1 MMKQERPAVAG
12 AGKIKGAA
20 VRWPWAAGAAALM
33 LVAAGCGGK
42 GKDGPQGG
50 GMGPMGPMAVQ
61 IHVLAPAPLD
71 NSFTASG
78 TLLANE
84 SVELQSE
91 VNGRVTAIS
100 FEEGGR
106 VAPGQVLVQ
115 INDDD
120 LQAQLRK
127 AQAELQL
134 AQVTEQRQEQ
144 LLQAKGISQ
153 EVFDA
158 TRAQRIGKQ
167 AEVDNLQALIAKHTI
182 RAPFSGTVGLRNI
195 SKGGFVGL
203 NTPIATLTQTDPI
216 KLDFSVPERY
226 ARQLRPGSKVA
237 FTVEGDTTR
246 HLATVYAEEGS
257 VDLATR
263 SIKVRA
269 RCANP
274 GGRLVP
280 GSFAKVDVRLET
292 IPDAL
297 TIPAEAL
304 VPDIQ
309 GEKVMLMRGGKA
321 HSVRVH
327 VGIRTETS
335 VQLISNVQPG
345 DTVITSALLAVRD
358 GMAVQP
364 ATRKQATNG
373 TKQEASLASDE
384 DK

>member
-1 MMKQERPAVAG
+1 MRKNDVSMSG
-12 AGKIKGAA
+12 T
-20 VRWPWAAGAAALM
+20 AALALLM
-33 LVAAGCGGK
+33 LTAGCGGEDK
-42 GKDGPQGG
+42 GAGPAG
-50 GMGPMGPMAVQ
+50 GMGPSGPMAVQ
-61 IHVLAPAPLD
+61 VHVLSPAPLT
-71 NSFTASG
+71 NRFSASG

-84 SVELQSE
+84 TVELQSE
-91 VNGRVTAIS
+91 VNGRIASIN
-100 FEEGGR
+100 FREGER
-106 VAPGQVLVQ
+106 VAAGQVLVRLQ
-115 INDDD
+115 DDD

-134 AQVTEQRQEQ
+134 AQVTEDRQAQ

-153 EVFDA
+153 EAFDA

-167 AEVDNLQALIAKHTI
+167 AEVDNLQALIAKYTI
-182 RAPFSGTVGLRNI
+182 RAPFSGTVGLRNV
-195 SKGGFVGL
+195 SAGGFVSP
-203 NTPIATLTQTDPI
+203 NSPIATLTQSDPI

-226 ARQLRPGSKVA
+226 ARQLRPGTKVG
-237 FTVEGDTTR
+237 FTLEGDTTK
-246 HLATVYAEEGS
+246 HVAEVYAEEAS

-309 GEKVMLMRGGKA
+309 GEKVMVMKGGKA

-327 VGIRTETS
+327 IGIRTETS
-335 VQLISNVQPG
+335 VQLTSHVQPG

-358 GMAVQP
+358 GMAVKP
-364 ATRKQATNG
+364 ALAKKATNG
-373 TKQEASLASDE
+373 TVMPDIAVPDE
-384 DK
+384 EN

>member
-1 MMKQERPAVAG
+1 MKKKEKPVDAGGERPRDRAARLPWMAG
-12 AGKIKGAA
+12 AS
-20 VRWPWAAGAAALM
+20 ALLL
-33 LVAAGCGGK
+33 LVAGCGSK
-42 GKDGPQGG
+42 DKDGPKGG
-50 GMGPMGPMAVQ
+50 GMGPSGPMAVQ
-61 IHVLAPAPLD
+61 VHVLSPAPLS

-84 SVELQSE
+84 SVEIQSE
-91 VNGRVTAIS
+91 VNGRVTAIG
-100 FEEGGR
+100 FKEGER
-106 VAPGQVLVQ
+106 VGAGQVLIR

-134 AQVTEQRQEQ
+134 AQVTEERQEQ
-144 LLQAKGISQ
+144 LLQANGISQ
-153 EVFDA
+153 EALDA

-167 AEVDNLQALIAKHTI
+167 AEVDNLQALIAKYTI
-182 RAPFSGTVGLRNI
+182 RAPFSGTIGLRNV
-195 SKGGFVGL
+195 SAGGFVNP
-203 NTPIATLTQTDPI
+203 NTPIATLTQADPI

-226 ARQLRPGSKVA
+226 ARQLHPGSQIN
-237 FTVEGDTTR
+237 FTLEGDTA
-246 HLATVYAEEGS
+246 HYVAEVYAEEAS

-280 GSFAKVDVRLET
+280 GSFAKVEVRLAT

-309 GEKVMLMRGGKA
+309 GEKVMVMKDGKA
-321 HSVRVH
+321 QSVRVRT
-327 VGIRTETS
+327 GIRTETT
-335 VQLISNVQPG
+335 VQLLSNVQPG

-358 GMAVQP
+358 GMPVQP
-364 ATRKQATNG
+364 AQAKKATNG
-373 TKQEASLASDE
+373 TAQGSPMASDE
-384 DK
+384 EN